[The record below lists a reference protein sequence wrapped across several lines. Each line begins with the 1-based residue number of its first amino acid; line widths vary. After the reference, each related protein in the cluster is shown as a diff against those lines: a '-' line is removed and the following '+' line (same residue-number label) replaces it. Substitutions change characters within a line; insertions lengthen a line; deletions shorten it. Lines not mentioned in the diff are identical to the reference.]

1 MKAVVDNA
9 IIAMHI
15 NFDSIVDMILFVEA
29 LIDVPDESLEEHV
42 RVEICRREA
51 IFFSMFQLLC
61 ATKAETSISEPHSRA
76 VFFFGLW

>member
-29 LIDVPDESLEEHV
+29 LIDVPDENLEEHV
-42 RVEICRREA
+42 RVEICRR
-51 IFFSMFQLLC
+51 
-61 ATKAETSISEPHSRA
+61 
-76 VFFFGLW
+76 